1 MKYLSKKS
9 LLGGFLSAIAV
20 GAVSSGVWQYI
31 MDPLLSS
38 GSRLILNLATLGM
51 DSFKNDL
58 YREIAK
64 GFYEKASSALYSQF
78 NILFTLASIGF
89 SIFLVIKTK
98 ELIQRKL
105 EMMEELK
112 RLEAQEEKN
121 IRSIEEIRED
131 LRNTRAER
139 FLKAIYIFLV
149 LNLVFLSAQFVTSK
163 RDKYVNL
170 AIAHYSQLR
179 KIVSP
184 YVTQTE
190 LMTLDSRF
198 SQIQSAKN
206 YKALISE
213 MSGTARQNGA
223 YVPEF
228 EIWD

>member
-1 MKYLSKKS
+1 MKNFSKKS
-9 LLGGFLSAIAV
+9 LLGGLLSAIV
-20 GAVSSGVWQYI
+20 LGAISSGVWQYI

-38 GSRLILNLATLGM
+38 GSRVMLNLATLGM

-58 YREIAK
+58 YREVAK

-78 NILFTLASIGF
+78 NILFIIACIGF
-89 SIFLVIKTK
+89 SIFMVLKTK
-98 ELIQRKL
+98 ELIQRKS
-105 EMMEELK
+105 EMMEELQ
-112 RLEAQEEKN
+112 RIEAKEEKN

-139 FLKAIYIFLV
+139 FLKVIYVFLV

-163 RDKYVNL
+163 RDKYVNS

-184 YVTQTE
+184 YITQTE

-206 YKALISE
+206 
-213 MSGTARQNGA
+213 
-223 YVPEF
+223 
-228 EIWD
+228 